1 MQESINYFFLLIG
14 RVKNIRWDLSSKNF
28 ILVSKSLIFYN
39 ARNDSTK
46 LNKFLLKLS
55 NQSHIKKTINKI
67 ITPWYSIPLIDRWL
81 LGQIIPPMLFAISA
95 FTVISLSVG
104 VMFDLIR
111 KVVEYGLPLF
121 LALKVIF
128 FSLPSFLVLSFP
140 MAVLL
145 STLLA
150 YGKLS
155 SNSEL
160 LALKSLG
167 IKTSRIISPAIAL
180 SIFMTGLTFYF
191 NDNLVPASNKL
202 AEVTLRAGIGSSFSG
217 EQGKDNIMFSR
228 YGSRINSSNKKP
240 TKINTYLTHIF
251 YASWYENNIMEGV
264 TVLDFSREDF
274 QQILKAKNGKFDKK
288 SSSWIFSDGS
298 IVSIDPSGQTT
309 NIQFKEYTYPFV
321 EGPME
326 LAKVPKDAN
335 EMTLKQAIQA
345 EKIYEKTGN
354 IKEVR
359 RIKVRIQ
366 EKFTLPFACLVFGL
380 IGSSLGSKSNLRSS
394 KSQGFGLSVI
404 LILIY
409 YVMSFLFS
417 SLGVKGILPPIFAA
431 WLPVLISLGGGI
443 YLLRKSSSF

>member
-1 MQESINYFFLLIG
+1 M
-14 RVKNIRWDLSSKNF
+14 
-28 ILVSKSLIFYN
+28 
-39 ARNDSTK
+39 
-46 LNKFLLKLS
+46 KLS
-55 NQSHIKKTINKI
+55 NHSLIKKTIHQI

-81 LGQIIPPMLFAISA
+81 LGQIIPPMIFAISA

-111 KVVEYGLPLF
+111 KIVEFGLPLF
-121 LALKVIF
+121 LALKVLF

-202 AEVTLRAGIGSSFSG
+202 AETTLRAGIGSSFSS
-217 EQGKDNIMFSR
+217 ETGKDNIMFSR
-228 YGSRINSSNKKP
+228 YGSRIKASTKKP
-240 TKINTYLTHIF
+240 TKTNTYLTHIF
-251 YASWYENNIMEGV
+251 YASWFENNIMQGV

-274 QQILKAKNGKFDKK
+274 QQVLKAKTAKFDKK
-288 SSSWIFSDGS
+288 NSSWIFSEGS
-298 IVSIDPSGQTT
+298 IVSISPSGQTT
-309 NIQFKEYTYPFV
+309 NIQFNEYTYPFV
-321 EGPME
+321 EGPLD
-326 LAKVPKDAN
+326 LAKVPKNAN
-335 EMTLKQAIQA
+335 EMTLKQALQA
-345 EKIYEKTGN
+345 EKIYKKTGN
-354 IKEVR
+354 LKELR

-366 EKFTLPFACLVFGL
+366 EKFTLPCACLVFGL

-409 YVMSFLFS
+409 YVMSFIFS
-417 SLGVKGILPPIFAA
+417 SFGVKGLLTPILAA
-431 WLPVLISLGGGI
+431 WLPVLISLASGI
-443 YLLRKSSSF
+443 YFLRKSSSL

>member
-1 MQESINYFFLLIG
+1 
-14 RVKNIRWDLSSKNF
+14 
-28 ILVSKSLIFYN
+28 
-39 ARNDSTK
+39 
-46 LNKFLLKLS
+46 LKLS
-55 NQSHIKKTINKI
+55 NQSLIKKTINKI
-67 ITPWYSIPLIDRWL
+67 ISPWYLLPLLDRWV
-81 LGQIIPPMLFAISA
+81 LGQIIPPMIFAISA
-95 FTVISLSVG
+95 FTIISLSVG

-111 KVVEYGLPLF
+111 KIVEFGLPLF
-121 LALKVIF
+121 LALKVLF

-202 AEVTLRAGIGSSFSG
+202 AETTLRAGIGSSFGG

-228 YGSRINSSNKKP
+228 YGSRINASNKKP
-240 TKINTYLTHIF
+240 TKTNTFLTHIF
-251 YASWYENNIMEGV
+251 YASWYENNIMQGV

-274 QQILKAKNGKFDKK
+274 QQILKAKNGVFEKK
-288 SSSWIFSDGS
+288 SSSWIFSDGN

-326 LAKVPKDAN
+326 LAKVPKDAT

-345 EKIYEKTGN
+345 EKIYKKTGN
-354 IKEVR
+354 LKEVR

-366 EKFTLPFACLVFGL
+366 EKFTLPFACLVFCL

-394 KSQGFGLSVI
+394 KSQGFGLIVI

-417 SLGVKGILPPIFAA
+417 SFGVKGILPPIFAA

>member
-1 MQESINYFFLLIG
+1 LI
-14 RVKNIRWDLSSKNF
+14 I
-28 ILVSKSLIFYN
+28 YN
-39 ARNDSTK
+39 ARNDSIK
-46 LNKFLLKLS
+46 SNKFLLKIS
-55 NQSHIKKTINKI
+55 NQSLIKKTINKV

-81 LGQIIPPMLFAISA
+81 LGQMIPPMVFAISA

-111 KVVEYGLPLF
+111 KIVEYGLPLF
-121 LALKVIF
+121 LALKVLF

-191 NDNLVPASNKL
+191 NDNLVPTSNKL
-202 AEVTLRAGIGSSFSG
+202 AETTLRAGIGSSFSG
-217 EQGKDNIMFSR
+217 ETGKYNIMFAR
-228 YGSRINSSNKKP
+228 YGSRILASSKKP
-240 TKINTYLTHIF
+240 TKSNTLLTHIF
-251 YASWYENNIMEGV
+251 YASLFENNIMKGV
-264 TVLDFSREDF
+264 TVLDYSREDI
-274 QQILKAKNGKFDKK
+274 QQILKAESAKFNKKN
-288 SSSWIFSDGS
+288 SSWIFSEGS
-298 IVSIDPSGQTT
+298 IVSIAPSGQTT
-309 NIQFKEYTYPFV
+309 NIKFKEYTYPFV
-321 EGPME
+321 EGPLE
-326 LAKVPKDAN
+326 LAKVPKDAT
-335 EMTLKQAIQA
+335 EMTLKQALEA
-345 EKIYEKTGN
+345 EKIYKKTGN
-354 IKEVR
+354 LKEIR
-359 RIKVRIQ
+359 RIQVRIQ

-417 SLGVKGILPPIFAA
+417 SFGVKGLLPPIFAA
-431 WLPVLISLGGGI
+431 WLPVFISLGGGI
-443 YLLRKSSSF
+443 YFLRKSSSL

>member
-1 MQESINYFFLLIG
+1 M
-14 RVKNIRWDLSSKNF
+14 K
-28 ILVSKSLIFYN
+28 IL
-39 ARNDSTK
+39 
-46 LNKFLLKLS
+46 
-55 NQSHIKKTINKI
+55 NQSLIKKTINKI
-67 ITPWYSIPLIDRWL
+67 ITPWYSIPLLDRWL
-81 LGQIIPPMLFAISA
+81 LGQIIPPMIFAISA

-111 KVVEYGLPLF
+111 KIVEYGLPLF
-121 LALKVIF
+121 LALKVLF

-202 AEVTLRAGIGSSFSG
+202 AETTLRAGIGSSFSG

-228 YGSRINSSNKKP
+228 YGSRINASNKKP
-240 TKINTYLTHIF
+240 TKINTFLTHIF
-251 YASWYENNIMEGV
+251 YASRYQNDVMQGV

-274 QQILKAKNGKFDKK
+274 QQILKAKSGRFDKK

-326 LAKVPKDAN
+326 LAKVPKDAT

-345 EKIYEKTGN
+345 EKIYKKTGN
-354 IKEVR
+354 LKEVR

-409 YVMSFLFS
+409 YVFSFIFS
-417 SLGVKGILPPIFAA
+417 SFGVKGLLPPIIAA
-431 WLPVLISLGGGI
+431 WFPVVISLGGGF
-443 YLLRKSSSF
+443 YFLRKRST

>member
-1 MQESINYFFLLIG
+1 M
-14 RVKNIRWDLSSKNF
+14 
-28 ILVSKSLIFYN
+28 
-39 ARNDSTK
+39 
-46 LNKFLLKLS
+46 KLS
-55 NQSHIKKTINKI
+55 NHSLIKKTIHQI

-81 LGQIIPPMLFAISA
+81 LGQIIPPMIFAISA

-111 KVVEYGLPLF
+111 KIVEFGLPLF
-121 LALKVIF
+121 LALKVLF

-202 AEVTLRAGIGSSFSG
+202 AETTLRAGIGSSFSS
-217 EQGKDNIMFSR
+217 ETGKDNIMFSR
-228 YGSRINSSNKKP
+228 YGSRIKASTKKP
-240 TKINTYLTHIF
+240 TKANTYLTHIF
-251 YASWYENNIMEGV
+251 YASWFENNIMQGV

-274 QQILKAKNGKFDKK
+274 QQVLKAKTAKFDKK
-288 SSSWIFSDGS
+288 NSSWIFSEGS
-298 IVSIDPSGQTT
+298 IVSISPSGQTT
-309 NIQFKEYTYPFV
+309 NIQFNEYTYPFV
-321 EGPME
+321 EGPLD
-326 LAKVPKDAN
+326 LAKVPKNAN
-335 EMTLKQAIQA
+335 EMTLKQALQA
-345 EKIYEKTGN
+345 EKIYKKTGN
-354 IKEVR
+354 LKELR

-409 YVMSFLFS
+409 YVMSFIFS
-417 SLGVKGILPPIFAA
+417 SFGVKGLLTPILAA
-431 WLPVLISLGGGI
+431 WLPVLISLASGI
-443 YLLRKSSSF
+443 YFLRKSSSL

>member
-1 MQESINYFFLLIG
+1 MK
-14 RVKNIRWDLSSKNF
+14 V
-28 ILVSKSLIFYN
+28 
-39 ARNDSTK
+39 
-46 LNKFLLKLS
+46 S
-55 NQSHIKKTINKI
+55 NQILIRKI
-67 ITPWYSIPLIDRWL
+67 ISPWYLLPLIDRWL
-81 LGQIIPPMLFAISA
+81 LGQIIPPMIFAISA

-111 KVVEYGLPLF
+111 KIVEYGLPLF
-121 LALKVIF
+121 LALKVLF

-167 IKTSRIISPAIAL
+167 IKTSRIIAPAIAL

-202 AEVTLRAGIGSSFSG
+202 AETTLRAGIGSSFS
-217 EQGKDNIMFSR
+217 EGKGKENIMFSR
-228 YGSRINSSNKKP
+228 YGSRIDASTKKATKNNSK
-240 TKINTYLTHIF
+240 LTHIF
-251 YASWYENNIMEGV
+251 YAQWYENNTMKKV
-264 TVLDFSREDF
+264 TVLDFSREDI
-274 QQILKAKNGKFDKK
+274 QQILKAKTGKFDKK
-288 SSSWIFSDGS
+288 SSSWIFSNGNIIS
-298 IVSIDPSGQTT
+298 ISPDGQTT
-309 NIQFKEYTYPFV
+309 NVQFKKYTYPFV
-321 EGPME
+321 EGPMD
-326 LAKVPKDAN
+326 LAKVPKDAT
-335 EMTLKQAIQA
+335 EMTLRQAIQA

-354 IKEVR
+354 LKEFR
-359 RIKVRIQ
+359 RIRVRIQ

-380 IGSSLGSKSNLRSS
+380 IGSSLGCKSNLRSS

-409 YVMSFLFS
+409 YVMSFIFS
-417 SLGVKGILPPIFAA
+417 SFGVKGILPPILAA
-431 WLPVLISLGGGI
+431 WLPVLISLAGGI

>member
-1 MQESINYFFLLIG
+1 M
-14 RVKNIRWDLSSKNF
+14 
-28 ILVSKSLIFYN
+28 
-39 ARNDSTK
+39 
-46 LNKFLLKLS
+46 
-55 NQSHIKKTINKI
+55 NQSLFKEIINKVI
-67 ITPWYSIPLIDRWL
+67 SPWHSIPLIDRWL
-81 LGQIIPPMLFAISA
+81 LGQIIPPMIFAISA

-111 KVVEYGLPLF
+111 KIVEFGLPLF
-121 LALKVIF
+121 LALKVLF

-167 IKTSRIISPAIAL
+167 IKTARIISPAIAL

-202 AEVTLRAGIGSSFSG
+202 AETTLRAGIGSSFSG
-217 EQGKDNIMFSR
+217 ETGKDNIMFSR
-228 YGSRINSSNKKP
+228 YGSRINASTKKP
-240 TKINTYLTHIF
+240 TKTNTFLTHIF

-274 QQILKAKNGKFDKK
+274 QQILKAKTGRFDKK
-288 SSSWIFSDGS
+288 TSSWIFSEGS
-298 IVSIDPSGQTT
+298 IVSIAPSGQTT

-321 EGPME
+321 EGPLE
-326 LAKVPKDAN
+326 LAKVPKDAS
-335 EMTLKQAIQA
+335 EMTLKQALNA
-345 EKIYEKTGN
+345 EKIYKKTGN
-354 IKEVR
+354 LKEIR
-359 RIKVRIQ
+359 RIQVRIQ
-366 EKFTLPFACLVFGL
+366 EKFTLPCACIVFGL

-409 YVMSFLFS
+409 YVISFVFS
-417 SLGVKGILPPIFAA
+417 SFGVKGLLAPIFAA
-431 WLPVLISLGGGI
+431 WLPVLISMGGGI
-443 YLLRKSSSF
+443 YFLRKSSSL

>member
-1 MQESINYFFLLIG
+1 M
-14 RVKNIRWDLSSKNF
+14 
-28 ILVSKSLIFYN
+28 
-39 ARNDSTK
+39 
-46 LNKFLLKLS
+46 KLS
-55 NQSHIKKTINKI
+55 NQLVIKKTFNKI

-81 LGQIIPPMLFAISA
+81 LGQIIPPMIFAISA

-111 KVVEYGLPLF
+111 KIVEFGLPLF
-121 LALKVIF
+121 LALKVLF

-191 NDNLVPASNKL
+191 NDNLVPRSNKL
-202 AEVTLRAGIGSSFSG
+202 AETTLRAGMGSSFSG
-217 EQGKDNIMFSR
+217 ETQKYNIMFAR
-228 YGSRINSSNKKP
+228 YGSRINASSKKP
-240 TKINTYLTHIF
+240 TKSNTHLTHIF
-251 YASWYENNIMEGV
+251 YASLFENNIMKGV
-264 TVLDFSREDF
+264 TVLDYSREDI
-274 QQILKAKNGKFDKK
+274 QQILKADSAKFDKK
-288 SSSWIFSDGS
+288 NSSWIFSEGS
-298 IVSIDPSGQTT
+298 IVSIDPRGQTT
-309 NIQFKEYTYPFV
+309 NIKFKEYTYPFV
-321 EGPME
+321 EGPLE
-326 LAKVPKDAN
+326 LAKVPKDAT
-335 EMTLKQAIQA
+335 EMTLKQALEA
-345 EKIYEKTGN
+345 EKIYKKTGN
-354 IKEVR
+354 LKEIR
-359 RIKVRIQ
+359 RIQVRIQ

-409 YVMSFLFS
+409 YVMSFIFS
-417 SLGVKGILPPIFAA
+417 SFGVKGILNPILAA
-431 WLPVLISLGGGI
+431 WLPVLISLAGGI

>member
-1 MQESINYFFLLIG
+1 M
-14 RVKNIRWDLSSKNF
+14 
-28 ILVSKSLIFYN
+28 
-39 ARNDSTK
+39 
-46 LNKFLLKLS
+46 KLS
-55 NQSHIKKTINKI
+55 NQSLIKTINKL

-121 LALKVIF
+121 LALKVLF

-191 NDNLVPASNKL
+191 NDNLVPTSNKL
-202 AEVTLRAGIGSSFSG
+202 AETTLRAGIGSSFV
-217 EQGKDNIMFSR
+217 EEKARENIMFSR
-228 YGSRINSSNKKP
+228 YGSKISASTKKP
-240 TKINTYLTHIF
+240 TRSNSKLTHIF
-251 YASWYENNIMEGV
+251 YAQWYENKIMKNV

-274 QQILKAKNGKFDKK
+274 QKILKANYARFDKK
-288 SSSWIFSDGS
+288 NSSWIFSEGS
-298 IVSIDPSGQTT
+298 IVSIDPNGQTT
-309 NIQFKEYTYPFV
+309 NIQFKEYIYPFI
-321 EGPME
+321 EGPIE

-335 EMTLKQAIQA
+335 DMTLKEALQA
-345 EKIYEKTGN
+345 EKIYKNTGN
-354 IKEVR
+354 LKEIR
-359 RIKVRIQ
+359 RIQVRIQ
-366 EKFTLPFACLVFGL
+366 EKFTLPCACLVFGL

-409 YVMSFLFS
+409 YVMSFVFS
-417 SLGVKGILPPIFAA
+417 SFGVKGLLSPIFAA
-431 WLPVLISLGGGI
+431 WLPVLISLGGGV
-443 YLLRKSSSF
+443 YFLRKSSSL

>member
-1 MQESINYFFLLIG
+1 
-14 RVKNIRWDLSSKNF
+14 
-28 ILVSKSLIFYN
+28 
-39 ARNDSTK
+39 
-46 LNKFLLKLS
+46 LKLS
-55 NQSHIKKTINKI
+55 DQSLIKITFKKI
-67 ITPWYSIPLIDRWL
+67 ITPWYSIPLLDRWL
-81 LGQIIPPMLFAISA
+81 LGQIIPPMIFAISA

-111 KVVEYGLPLF
+111 KIVEFGLPLF
-121 LALKVIF
+121 LALKVLF

-167 IKTSRIISPAIAL
+167 IKTSRIIAPAIAL

-202 AEVTLRAGIGSSFSG
+202 AETTLRAGIGSSFSA

-228 YGSRINSSNKKP
+228 YGSRINASSKKS
-240 TKINTYLTHIF
+240 TTTNTFLTHIF
-251 YASWYENNIMEGV
+251 YASLYQNIIMQVV
-264 TVLDFSREDF
+264 TVLDFSREDI
-274 QQILKAKNGKFDKK
+274 QQILKAKTGRFDKK
-288 SSSWIFSDGS
+288 SSSWIFFDGS

-335 EMTLKQAIQA
+335 EMTLKQAIEA
-345 EKIYEKTGN
+345 EKIYKKTGN
-354 IKEVR
+354 LKEVR

-417 SLGVKGILPPIFAA
+417 SFGVKGILPPVFAA

>member
-1 MQESINYFFLLIG
+1 M
-14 RVKNIRWDLSSKNF
+14 
-28 ILVSKSLIFYN
+28 
-39 ARNDSTK
+39 K
-46 LNKFLLKLS
+46 LA
-55 NQSHIKKTINKI
+55 NQQVIKKAFSKI
-67 ITPWYSIPLIDRWL
+67 IAPWYSIPLIDRWL
-81 LGQIIPPMLFAISA
+81 LGQIIPPMIFAISA

-111 KVVEYGLPLF
+111 KIVEFGLPLF
-121 LALKVIF
+121 LALKVLF

-191 NDNLVPASNKL
+191 NDNLVPRSNKL
-202 AEVTLRAGIGSSFSG
+202 AETTLRAGMGSSFSG
-217 EQGKDNIMFSR
+217 ETQKYNIMFAR
-228 YGSRINSSNKKP
+228 YGSRINASSKKP
-240 TKINTYLTHIF
+240 TKSNTHLTHIF
-251 YASWYENNIMEGV
+251 YASLFENNIMKGV
-264 TVLDFSREDF
+264 TVLDYSREDI
-274 QQILKAKNGKFDKK
+274 QQILKADSAKFDKK
-288 SSSWIFSDGS
+288 NSSWIFSEGS
-298 IVSIDPSGQTT
+298 IVSIDPRGQTT
-309 NIQFKEYTYPFV
+309 NIKFKEYTYPFV
-321 EGPME
+321 EGPLE
-326 LAKVPKDAN
+326 LAKVPKDAT
-335 EMTLKQAIQA
+335 EMTLKQALEA
-345 EKIYEKTGN
+345 EKIYKKTGN
-354 IKEVR
+354 LKEIR
-359 RIKVRIQ
+359 RIQVRIQ

-409 YVMSFLFS
+409 YVMSFIFS
-417 SLGVKGILPPIFAA
+417 SFGVKGILNPILAA
-431 WLPVLISLGGGI
+431 WLPVLISLAGGI

>member
-1 MQESINYFFLLIG
+1 
-14 RVKNIRWDLSSKNF
+14 
-28 ILVSKSLIFYN
+28 
-39 ARNDSTK
+39 
-46 LNKFLLKLS
+46 LKLS
-55 NQSHIKKTINKI
+55 NQSLIKKCINKI

-81 LGQIIPPMLFAISA
+81 LGQIIPPMIFAISA

-111 KVVEYGLPLF
+111 KIVEFGLPLF
-121 LALKVIF
+121 LALKVLF

-202 AEVTLRAGIGSSFSG
+202 AETTLRAGIGSSFSG
-217 EQGKDNIMFSR
+217 EKGKDNIMFSR
-228 YGSRINSSNKKP
+228 YGSRINASTKKA
-240 TKINTYLTHIF
+240 TKTNTYLTHIF

-274 QQILKAKNGKFDKK
+274 QQILKAETGKFDKK
-288 SSSWIFSDGS
+288 NSSWIFSNGS
-298 IVSIDPSGQTT
+298 IVSISPSGQTT

-326 LAKVPKDAN
+326 LAKVPKDAS
-335 EMTLKQAIQA
+335 EMTLKQALKA
-345 EKIYEKTGN
+345 ERIYKKTGN
-354 IKEVR
+354 LKEIR
-359 RIKVRIQ
+359 RIQVRIQ

-380 IGSSLGSKSNLRSS
+380 IGSSLGSKSNIRSS

-409 YVMSFLFS
+409 YVMSFVFS
-417 SLGVKGILPPIFAA
+417 SFGVKGLLNPIFAA
-431 WLPVLISLGGGI
+431 WLPVLISTGGGI
-443 YLLRKSSSF
+443 YFLRRSSSL